1 MGYFHEM
8 DSIARSSGGSTEKV
22 LETIANRY
30 IGANPQE
37 PPVYRVHDGASFR
50 RQEDCR
56 YDMNLGER
64 WPDIQD
70 GQYVYAWGK
79 LWCAQEGELPF
90 AVSCY
95 GPVKVFVNGSRQF
108 ASNLNDDVFPERRA
122 VFRARMA
129 KGWNHLV
136 LEFTATGTGCGAVF
150 GTGSVKGAPMH
161 FLSPGSDRAG
171 REGWIY
177 SAPQDVPWTAELG
190 QLEEEGGGGLDW
202 FPRPDWPEQEHA
214 AGSFSRI
221 LGGKAGETAFAWT
234 GLRCSRAGGSRMEL
248 TGAASGA
255 FAVYLN
261 GRECYRSPEDQE
273 GAFRV
278 PLELEW
284 GGHQLVVRSVC
295 PDRGRWDFRLDAPGA
310 DTGVVLEKPYPVEG
324 LPDTWLYLGPFA
336 PGQAPAAETV
346 GRLDVLFGPEG
357 GVRRYWR
364 ADLPEAA
371 VRPYLETAL
380 YGKWNYPLGVTL
392 YGILKTGEELEKPH
406 LLDYA
411 ADHIEQCT
419 ALHEYAMWDTEQYG
433 APGINHQLAVI
444 DSLDDCGSFGAAMLT
459 AHAARPLTG
468 ARETADHIAHYI
480 SHVQD
485 RLSDGALYRV
495 KGTTDFMAGTM
506 WCDDLYMSTPFLG
519 KYYALTGKLSYLE
532 DAARQFL
539 LYKDRMYI
547 PEQQIMHHVFDHKFG
562 KPNGV
567 PWGRGNGWVLFSLT
581 EILELM
587 PVEHKLYQP
596 LLVFFRELCQGYLRL
611 QGSEGLWHQVLT
623 DHSSYQ
629 EASCTSMFIYAYSRG
644 IRFGWLEETEA
655 YRAAALRAWQAL
667 MELCIDRQ
675 GNVYGVCRGSG
686 YSFNKYYYKDQL
698 GWQLNDTH
706 GIGIVLLAGIECLK
720 LARTGSR

>member
-1 MGYFHEM
+1 MGYIHEM
-8 DSIARSSGGSTEKV
+8 DSIARPGGASTEKV

-37 PPVYRVHDGASFR
+37 QPVFRVHDGASFR
-50 RQEDCR
+50 RLADCR
-56 YDMNLGER
+56 YDMNLGEC
-64 WPDIQD
+64 WPGIQD
-70 GQYVYAWGK
+70 GQYVYAWGT

-95 GPVKVFVNGSRQF
+95 GPVKVFVNGNRQF

-122 VFRARMA
+122 VFRARVA

-161 FLSPGSDRAG
+161 FLSPGPDRTG

-177 SAPQDVPWTAELG
+177 SAPQDKPWTVESG
-190 QLEEEGGGGLDW
+190 QLEVEGTGGLEW
-202 FPRPDWPEQEHA
+202 FPRQEWADEERA

-221 LGGKAGETAFAWT
+221 LGGEAGQTAFAWT
-234 GLRCSRAGGSRMEL
+234 GMRCTRKHGNRIDL
-248 TGAASGA
+248 TGSASGK
-255 FAVYLN
+255 FALFVN
-261 GRECYRSPEDQE
+261 GRECYRSPVDQQ
-273 GAFRV
+273 GSFRI
-278 PLELEW
+278 PLDVSF
-284 GGHQLVVRSVC
+284 GCHHFVVRSVC
-295 PDRGRWDFRLDAPGA
+295 PGGIWDFRLDEPEEGS
-310 DTGVVLEKPYPVEG
+310 GVRLVKPYPVEG

-336 PGQAPAAETV
+336 PEHAPAVEAV
-346 GRLDVLFGPEG
+346 ARLDTLFGPDG
-357 GVRRYWR
+357 GKRFWK
-364 ADLPEAA
+364 ADLPGASI
-371 VRPYLETAL
+371 RPYLETVL

-406 LLDYA
+406 FLDYA

-419 ALHEYAMWDTEQYG
+419 AFYEYAMWDTEQYG
-433 APGINHQLAVI
+433 APGINHQLALI

-459 AHAARPLTG
+459 AHAVRPLTG
-468 ARETADHIAHYI
+468 AKETADHIAHYI

-495 KGTTDFMAGTM
+495 KGTTDFMMGTM

-519 KYYALTGKLSYLE
+519 KYYALTGEVSYLE

-539 LYKDRMYI
+539 LYKERMFI

-581 EILELM
+581 EILELL
-587 PVEHKLYQP
+587 PEDHTLFQP
-596 LLVFFRELCQGYLRL
+596 LLSFFRELCQGYLRL
-611 QGSEGLWHQVLT
+611 QGPNGLWHQVLT

-644 IRFGWLEETEA
+644 IRFGWLEEPDVYA
-655 YRAAALRAWQAL
+655 DAALRAWEAL
-667 MELCIDRQ
+667 TEQCIDKQ

-720 LARTGSR
+720 LGRSR